1 MPVLSQELH
10 YFRVM
15 ARTGSLGRAADA
27 LGVTQPALSKALR
40 RLESRVGV
48 SLMSRTA
55 RGVLLTDA
63 GQTFLDL
70 TTQAASVMDDAVQ
83 AARDLGSGHAGHVHL
98 GVTPGTFN
106 FLVDA
111 LFPRLQADRP
121 AAVIQ
126 LTTAFNDALFEALL
140 ARQMS
145 LAVCPLPES
154 LPHGLTQEWLFDDGF
169 FLVHNRE
176 HPLAQGVPFDPRQLH
191 TWRAATS
198 GPHEVARQNFERLI
212 RQQGLRPPQVVVEA
226 NTLQALVRV
235 VERAP
240 LITIIPR
247 RAFRPADLP
256 DNLVLTPLNIP
267 GLNRAIG
274 LVHGPGHRSAMAV
287 RAAELLR
294 EAAEAL

>member
-1 MPVLSQELH
+1 MPMLSHELH
-10 YFRVM
+10 YFQVM
-15 ARTGSLGRAADA
+15 ARVGSLGRAADV
-27 LGVTQPALSKALR
+27 LGVTQPALSKALS
-40 RLESRVGV
+40 RLEARVGTA
-48 SLMSRTA
+48 LMTRTA
-55 RGVLLTDA
+55 RGVVLTEA
-63 GQTFLDL
+63 GHTFLNL
-70 TTQAASVMDDAVQ
+70 SAQAASVMDDAVQ
-83 AARDLGSGHAGHVHL
+83 AARDLGGGHAGHVHL

-140 ARQMS
+140 AREMS
-145 LAVCPLPES
+145 LAVCPLPET
-154 LPHGLTQEWLFDDGF
+154 LPAGLTQEWLFDDGF
-169 FLVHNRE
+169 FLVHNRD
-176 HPLAQGVPFDPRQLH
+176 HPLAHGVPFDPTQLH

-247 RAFRPADLP
+247 RAFRPEDLP
-256 DNLVLTPLNIP
+256 DSLVLTPLDIP
-267 GLNRAIG
+267 GLHRPIG
-274 LVHGPGHRSAMAV
+274 LVHGPGHRTAMAV
-287 RAAELLR
+287 RAAQLLR
-294 EAAEAL
+294 EAAAPG